1 MLVIQLI
8 DKTFAKACLRSHI
21 SNIYMCV
28 CVLELSNH
36 KNLLIS
42 EIMQLSNYNVLGTTI
57 WPLVK
62 ICNDPM
68 TTC

>member
-1 MLVIQLI
+1 
-8 DKTFAKACLRSHI
+8 
-21 SNIYMCV
+21 MCV
-28 CVLELSNH
+28 CVLELSNQ